1 MLLIREEVQDIH
13 VLTEEHNGKKFMY
26 LEGVFMQ
33 SKPNK
38 NGRMYPLDTLQEET
52 TRYINEKVTQKRA
65 FGELGHPQGPQI
77 NLDRISHLIE
87 SLRFEGND
95 VIGKAKLVD
104 TPMGKIAQGI
114 VESGGQLGMSSRGLG
129 SLKKMTNGL
138 MEVQKD
144 FRLVTAADIVAEPSA
159 PDAWVNGI
167 MENVEWYYDA
177 TKGTWIEKQFEQIVE
192 SVKKMPKRKLEES
205 KLRLFQYFLEGAS
218 KKQ

>member
-1 MLLIREEVQDIH
+1 MLLIREEVQEIQT
-13 VLTEEHNGKKFMY
+13 LTEEKDGKKFMF
-26 LEGVFMQ
+26 LEGIFMQ

-38 NGRMYPLDTLQEET
+38 NGRLYPMDTLSQET
-52 TRYINEKVTQKRA
+52 NRYINEKVTQKRA
-65 FGELGHPQGPQI
+65 FGELGHPKGPQI

-87 SLRFEGND
+87 SLRIEGNN

-129 SLKKMTNGL
+129 SLKKMGNGL

-167 MENVEWYYDA
+167 MENVEWVYDA
-177 TKGTWIEKQFEQIVE
+177 SKGTWIEQRMGDLRE
-192 SVKKMPKRKLEES
+192 SMKKMPKRKLEES
-205 KLRLFQYFLEGAS
+205 KLRLFQFYLDGAS
-218 KKQ
+218 KKL